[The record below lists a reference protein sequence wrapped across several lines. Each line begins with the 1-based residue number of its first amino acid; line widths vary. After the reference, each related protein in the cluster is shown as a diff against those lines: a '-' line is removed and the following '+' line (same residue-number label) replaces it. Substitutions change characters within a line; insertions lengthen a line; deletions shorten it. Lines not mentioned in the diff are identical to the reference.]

1 MSGGGGGD
9 GGAAARAEKEQKKKE
24 ERIKS
29 NIGLID
35 MLFKNDPTEL
45 QGELEGLTTERG
57 SLRDPFEFLSD
68 TNTTE
73 QGIFGGGG
81 GPTDTLVRV
90 IRRPTPINDLSH
102 TGNDKQFLIRRD
114 PDAVRRSEIDSR
126 LKEINEV
133 LPLLKGP
140 TKAERESSVIKD
152 VEDFFFEDLNEQKE
166 NARRISKFELARR
179 GGIGGSQELDAN
191 KRFQRKED
199 DARLDIGNVALDA
212 RNNLRTQDEAAR
224 GALIDQANKGLERD
238 ILTSN
243 FTQNLDNTLQKS
255 RDTAKLTRFDPFFEE
270 AGNLFTDVEL
280 IRGNQSGRQRADDA
294 LNSFFAAN
302 PRRNFGTVRN

>member
-9 GGAAARAEKEQKKKE
+9 GGAAARAEQEQKKKE

-29 NIGLID
+29 NIALID
-35 MLFKNDPTEL
+35 MLFKNDPAAF
-45 QGELEGLTTERG
+45 QKELEELTKERET
-57 SLRDPFEFLSD
+57 LRDPFDFLSD
-68 TNTTE
+68 VNPSASGLLT
-73 QGIFGGGG
+73 GGT
-81 GPTDTLVRV
+81 PTDTL
-90 IRRPTPINDLSH
+90 IRIVNPSQGDNPNYVGPDNR
-102 TGNDKQFLIRRD
+102 FLVRRD
-114 PDAVRRSEIDSR
+114 PDAVRRGEIDAR
-126 LKEINEV
+126 LKEINSV

-140 TKAERESSVIKD
+140 TNEQRESRVIKD

-166 NARRISKFELARR
+166 DARRISKFELARR

-224 GALIDQANKGLERD
+224 AALIDQANKGLERD

-243 FTQNLDNTLQKS
+243 FTQNLDNTLQRS

-280 IRGNQSGRQRADDA
+280 IRGNEAGRRRADDT

-302 PRRNFGTVRN
+302 PRRNFGTVRT